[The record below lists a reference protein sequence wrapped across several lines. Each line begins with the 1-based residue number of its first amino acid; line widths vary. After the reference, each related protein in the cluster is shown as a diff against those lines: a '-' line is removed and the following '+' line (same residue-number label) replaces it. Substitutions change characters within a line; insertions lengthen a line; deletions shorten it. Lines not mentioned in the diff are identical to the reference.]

1 MSEKKTRKSPPE
13 LSKLLSKI
21 DLKKYYWLIS
31 LLIFGVILLMFDG
44 FPTTTSTS
52 EQVEYDPVELERDY
66 EERLIALIE
75 QIEGAGVT
83 KVMVTIEGTGQ
94 KVYAKIEN
102 SDEEI
107 SSTEQDTDTKTGY
120 STDYII
126 VEDEN
131 GNDTAL
137 IEKEYEPAVLGVA
150 VLCEGGD
157 DIGIITSVT
166 ELCEV
171 VTGVSGN
178 NVFVGKLA

>member
-1 MSEKKTRKSPPE
+1 MSEKKTKKTS
-13 LSKLLSKI
+13 LDLSKI
-21 DLKKYYWLIS
+21 MGKVDLKKYYWLVA
-31 LLIFGVILLMFDG
+31 LLLFGVILLLFDG
-44 FPTTTSTS
+44 FPTTTAP
-52 EQVEYDPVELERDY
+52 QQPEYDIDELERDY
-66 EERLIALIE
+66 ETRLVALIE
-75 QIEGAGVT
+75 RIEGAGMT
-83 KVMVTIEGTGQ
+83 EVMVTIEGTGQ
-94 KVYAKIEN
+94 KVYAKVEN
-102 SDEEI
+102 SDEEVN
-107 SSTEQDTDTKTGY
+107 SSQQDTDTKKGY

-150 VLCEGGD
+150 VLCEGGGD
-157 DIGIITSVT
+157 VGVITAVT